1 MLKGY
6 GETVI
11 GLGVTCGPAIGG
23 GLFKFM
29 FMIYSI
35 DWFYKC
41 CVFIEVYILAR
52 RVHDCV
58 WWCWCA
64 HSYKYSVDLVSFTK
78 G

>member
-23 GLFKFM
+23 GLFKVT
-29 FMIYSI
+29 
-35 DWFYKC
+35 KT
-41 CVFIEVYILAR
+41 EGLEILR
-52 RVHDCV
+52 HLET
-58 WWCWCA
+58 
-64 HSYKYSVDLVSFTK
+64 YF